1 MSYTPKFELLE
12 LKQTVVCQW
21 FLVELGT
28 RDGLTKGMSHSE
40 LKFKFKSIGPS
51 QLTFTFSKSAIEKLQ
66 KGVKYVSV
74 TSF

>member
-21 FLVELGT
+21 LLVELGT

-40 LKFKFKSIGPS
+40 LKFKFKSIFS
-51 QLTFTFSKSAIEKLQ
+51 LTFTFSKSAIEKLQ